1 MDRVVVA
8 MRCRSILKKIK
19 KLVKMREAMARL
31 ESEARQ
37 EAVRMAEERKERE
50 EELGHKLGGPKPKAL
65 SGEPADKAQS
75 NFTDPES
82 RIMKTTDGYEQ
93 AYNCQAGVDAGSQVI
108 VCHGVTAKQNDHD
121 ELMPMMDQIEKNTGC
136 LPKETSADTG
146 YCSEKNIEALETREI
161 RGYIA
166 TGRQK
171 HGTASATGNE
181 EKRQGPRTRA
191 MRTRLRRGGW
201 RSHYRLRKHTV
212 EPVFGQ
218 IKEARGFRRFLRRGL
233 DNVSGEWALLCT
245 VHDMLKLAAFLG
257 VVGI

>member
-1 MDRVVVA
+1 MEAWRRFIRYEQQDFPPLGAGVQQVLFPP
-8 MRCRSILKKIK
+8 SIKDFVPQNHFAHFVRD
-19 KLVKMREAMARL
+19 LVRNDL
-31 ESEARQ
+31 N
-37 EAVRMAEERKERE
+37 
-50 EELGHKLGGPKPKAL
+50 L
-65 SGEPADKAQS
+65 SGILARYSELRGCGEDSK
-75 NFTDPES
+75 
-82 RIMKTTDGYEQ
+82 
-93 AYNCQAGVDAGSQVI
+93 
-108 VCHGVTAKQNDHD
+108 HGL
-121 ELMPMMDQIEKNTGC
+121 ELPQKHASDLRSGAMPMMDQIEKNTGC

-146 YCSEKNIEALETREI
+146 YCSEKNIEALEAREI

-218 IKEARGFRRFLRRGL
+218 IKEAQKASAASF
-233 DNVSGEWALLCT
+233 DEVSR
-245 VHDMLKLAAFLG
+245 M
-257 VVGI
+257 

>member
-75 NFTDPES
+75 NFTDWRPVRSGATSPRAVRNTEPRQQRATRRS
-82 RIMKTTDGYEQ
+82 ARGREPGRCGHGFDGE
-93 AYNCQAGVDAGSQVI
+93 GG
-108 VCHGVTAKQNDHD
+108 
-121 ELMPMMDQIEKNTGC
+121 
-136 LPKETSADTG
+136 
-146 YCSEKNIEALETREI
+146 EATI
-161 RGYIA
+161 DY
-166 TGRQK
+166 
-171 HGTASATGNE
+171 AST
-181 EKRQGPRTRA
+181 
-191 MRTRLRRGGW
+191 W
-201 RSHYRLRKHTV
+201 V

-233 DNVSGEWALLCT
+233 ENVSGEWALLCT

-257 VVGI
+257 VVGV